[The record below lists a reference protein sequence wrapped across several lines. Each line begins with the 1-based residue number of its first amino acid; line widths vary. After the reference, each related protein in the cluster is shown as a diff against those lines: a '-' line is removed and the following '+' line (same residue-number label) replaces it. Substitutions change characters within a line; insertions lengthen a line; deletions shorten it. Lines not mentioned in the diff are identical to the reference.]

1 MKPCIS
7 GHSWHTGTL
16 GCAADEPLS
25 LDPPMTPN
33 PACRPDRGFSLL
45 ELLVAMMIIAVLGTL
60 GFSQYK
66 KHSAQARYLK
76 AQDDLKIVAEG
87 LDQYYLKHGRFP
99 DFGSFDAM
107 IDGNS
112 TLVKE
117 SLIKPG
123 MSAQDPFGQ
132 PYEGKSTR
140 ITYELKCA
148 GDPGNPEDAGVIVRT
163 PGQVS
168 NASPVGAPP
177 PDGAPKADD
186 PAAGA
191 PK

>member
-1 MKPCIS
+1 
-7 GHSWHTGTL
+7 
-16 GCAADEPLS
+16 
-25 LDPPMTPN
+25 MTPTS
-33 PACRPDRGFSLL
+33 ACRRDRGFSLL

-112 TLVKE
+112 SLVKE
-117 SLIKPG
+117 SLIKVG
-123 MSAQDPFGQ
+123 MAAQDPFGQ
-132 PYEGKSTR
+132 PYEGKSSR
-140 ITYELKCA
+140 ANYELKCA
-148 GDPGNPEDAGVIVRT
+148 GDPGNQEDAGPIVRT
-163 PGQVS
+163 PGQVTGS
-168 NASPVGAPP
+168 SPVSAPGAG
-177 PDGAPKADD
+177 GAPKGDASAVD
-186 PAAGA
+186 AGA
-191 PK
+191 KK